1 MSGKKLSAMKNS
13 KLSISILN
21 ENFAVCRLNADEN
34 IPDWIIK
41 DSFFSITKTA
51 DELSI
56 VCLEKGVPGYV
67 KSEKEWRAIKIEG
80 ELDFSQTG
88 ILASLA
94 APLAEAKISIFAA
107 STFNTD
113 YILVKNNKLEKAIEI
128 LSKFFKI
135 IS

>member
-1 MSGKKLSAMKNS
+1 MKDSRLS
-13 KLSISILN
+13 LSILD
-21 ENFAVCRLNADEN
+21 ENFAVCRLNANEN

-41 DSFFSITKTA
+41 DSFYSITKTA

-56 VCLEKGVPGYV
+56 VCLEKSVPGYAR
-67 KSEKEWRAIKIEG
+67 SEKEWRAIKIEG

-88 ILASLA
+88 ILSSIAV
-94 APLAEAKISIFAA
+94 PLAEAKISIFAV

-113 YILVKNNKLEKAIEI
+113 YILVKKNKLEKAIDI

-135 IS
+135 IG

>member
-1 MSGKKLSAMKNS
+1 MKDSRLS
-13 KLSISILN
+13 LSILE
-21 ENFAVCRLNADEN
+21 ENFAVCHLNSNDK
-34 IPDWIIK
+34 IPDWAIK
-41 DSFFSITKTA
+41 GSFYSITKTD

-94 APLAEAKISIFAA
+94 APLDEAKISIFAL

-113 YILVKNNKLEKAIEI
+113 YILVKSNKLEKAIEI
-128 LSKFFKI
+128 LSKFFNI
-135 IS
+135 VS

>member
-1 MSGKKLSAMKNS
+1 MKDLKLS
-13 KLSISILN
+13 LSILD
-21 ENFAVCRLNADEN
+21 ENFAVCRLNANDK

-41 DSFFSITKTA
+41 EHFYSITKTA

-56 VCLEKGVPGYV
+56 VCFEKDVPDHV
-67 KSEKEWRAIKIEG
+67 KSEKDWRAIKING
-80 ELDFSQTG
+80 VLDFSQTG

-94 APLAEAKISIFAA
+94 VPLAEAKIGIFVL

-128 LSKFFKI
+128 LSKFFNI
-135 IS
+135 IC